1 MASRR
6 HLAIVFVGV
15 FLSTGATYRTTNFVV
30 TAPTPQIA
38 ESVGRWAE
46 HYRREK
52 ALLWLGYEMP
62 NWSQPCPLQVQID
75 MRGPGGS
82 TSFNFGPG
90 GVASQFMEIK
100 GPLDR
105 LIASVLPHEVTH
117 TVFAHHFRQAVPRW
131 ADEGGAV
138 LSEDDVERGRHDSIV
153 RNILNHGQQFRLRQL
168 FNIKQYPPSGEK
180 VMCLYA
186 QGYSVSDYLV
196 KRGGR
201 PTFLRFVGMGM
212 QGQWDQAAQACY
224 GHRTVE
230 ELEESWLKHLR
241 DTKNQPA
248 VQFAQNT
255 KKGTPAEPT
264 GRVVV
269 RLTAPPAQPL
279 EPAPVVRGQAPTQ
292 EQVGQTFG
300 KAAPQAASPQ
310 VPVTLG
316 PPQFGSAPT
325 SGPSIPRAVSPVGFP
340 Q

>member
-1 MASRR
+1 MALRR
-6 HLAIVFVGV
+6 YLAFVV
-15 FLSTGATYRTTNFVV
+15 VSAFASMGANYRTANFIV

-38 ESVGRWAE
+38 ESVGLWAE

-52 ALLWLGYEMP
+52 AILWLGREMP
-62 NWSQPCPLQVQID
+62 NWPQPCPLYVQVTMQ
-75 MRGPGGS
+75 GPGGS
-82 TSFNFGPG
+82 TSFNFVPG
-90 GVASQFMEIK
+90 GVASMSMEIK

-105 LIASVLPHEVTH
+105 LISSVLPHEVTH

-131 ADEGGAV
+131 ADEGGSV
-138 LSEDDVERGRHDSIV
+138 LSEDDTERARHDAIV
-153 RNILNHGQQFRLRQL
+153 RNILNRGQQFRLRQL

-196 KRGGR
+196 KRAGR
-201 PTFLRFVGMGM
+201 PTFLKFVGMGI

-224 GHRTVE
+224 GHRNVE
-230 ELEESWLKHLR
+230 ELEEAWMKHLR
-241 DTKNQPA
+241 ETKNQPLI
-248 VQFAQNT
+248 QFAQN
-255 KKGTPAEPT
+255 KQPPNAETT

-279 EPAPVVRGQAPTQ
+279 GPDPVVRGQAPTQ

-300 KAAPQAASPQ
+300 GPPP

-316 PPQFGSAPT
+316 PPQFGPAPP
-325 SGPSIPRAVSPVGFP
+325 PSPPIPRAVSPVGFP